1 MSALLAATL
10 RLRRWPR
17 LSRALVALAYRD
29 FGYLDPLPQRALQI
43 GGVWLALVVL
53 AAIFGALKKTFTSR
67 PAAIPTDVAKELDSH
82 PE

>member
-1 MSALLAATL
+1 MKIPFAVWSAVIALAVYG
-10 RLRRWPR
+10 
-17 LSRALVALAYRD
+17 ALVALAYRD

-53 AAIFGALKKTFTSR
+53 AAIFSALKNPFPPR
-67 PAAIPTDVAKELDSH
+67 PADIPTDVAQELDSH

>member
-1 MSALLAATL
+1 MKIPFAVWSAVIALCVYG
-10 RLRRWPR
+10 
-17 LSRALVALAYRD
+17 ALVALAYRD

-53 AAIFGALKKTFTSR
+53 AAIFGALKKTFPSR
-67 PAAIPTDVAKELDSH
+67 PADIPTDVAKELDSH